1 MTKADAN
8 RMPRVSLVSS
18 AVTNLGFALLWG
30 ACCSAL
36 IAWQM
41 FSLERFQGFHLS
53 DLIVLYGV
61 GASSGWL
68 VAAVGL
74 FGVRRLVWRN
84 WLLYL
89 FAVTLLAT
97 ATVAVTSG
105 LFAIQYR
112 SFYAQ
117 WHEHAFTR
125 IWILQFLFTSA
136 SAVYQFLVIG
146 LRYYFPLGMPLLLGA
161 AAILVRSV
169 R

>member
-8 RMPRVSLVSS
+8 RKPRASLISS
-18 AVTNLGFALLWG
+18 TVTNLGFALLWG

-36 IAWQM
+36 IAWHM
-41 FSLERFQGFHLS
+41 FTLERFEGFHLS
-53 DLIVLYGV
+53 DLIVLYGI
-61 GASSGWL
+61 GASFGWL
-68 VAAVGL
+68 VSAFGL
-74 FGVRRLVWRN
+74 YGVRRLVWRN

-89 FAVTLLAT
+89 LAVTLLGAT
-97 ATVAVTSG
+97 TVAITSG
-105 LFAIQYR
+105 LFALQYR

-146 LRYYFPLGMPLLLGA
+146 LRYYFPVGLPLLLGA